1 MISKLQNKDIEKDEE
16 IQEFIR
22 CTKVSLKFAN
32 ANKLKELNVFIDE
45 YQKVV
50 VFFVNNLWDQKKV
63 SSLIPKNITS
73 QVQTWLTARAIQC
86 AAKQASG
93 IVRGTRQKQKKRL
106 KQIEKFNKQ
115 GMFKKARKLQKIY
128 DETKVSKP
136 NIKSVSPELDS
147 RFVETK
153 IDDSTSFDGWITLTC
168 LGNDLK
174 IVLPFKKTK
183 HFNKMLG
190 KGTLKKG
197 VRISKEFITFNFSVP
212 PPVMRTEGK
221 VVGLDKGIKSLYAL
235 SNGSSSTVDNH
246 GHTMDSILKK
256 MSRKKKGSK
265 AFKKCQRHRKN
276 YIFWCL
282 NRLDLSG
289 IKTINVEKLHD
300 MRRGKRTSRYL
311 SHFTY
316 PDIKTKLDNLSLESG
331 VQIKEVSP
339 TYTSQRCSKCGWTRK
354 ANRKGKRFVCTNCG
368 YAADA
373 DLNASLNISFD
384 LSEISPKERRKR
396 KSLKGFFW
404 NTSGQELIVPVVQ
417 KAS

>member
-1 MISKLQNKDIEKDEE
+1 MTNKNKEIEEAK
-16 IQEFIR
+16 EFIR
-22 CTKVSLKFAN
+22 CSKVSLKFAN
-32 ANKLKELNVFIDE
+32 ANKLKELVAFIDE
-45 YQKVV
+45 YQKVL
-50 VFFVNNLWDQKKV
+50 VFFVDYLWNQEKV
-63 SSLIPKNITS
+63 SALIPGNITG
-73 QVQTWLTARAIQC
+73 QAKTWLTARAIQC

-93 IVRGTRQKQKKRL
+93 IVRGTKQKQKKRL
-106 KQIEKFNKQ
+106 KQIEKFKKL
-115 GMFKKARKLQKIY
+115 GMFKKARKLQKTY
-128 DETKVSKP
+128 DKTKVSKP
-136 NIKSVSPELDS
+136 NIKSVSPELDD

-153 IDDSTSFDGWITLTC
+153 LDNSTSFDGWITLTC
-168 LGNDLK
+168 LGNDMK

-190 KGTLKKG
+190 KSTLKKG
-197 VRISKEFITFNFSVP
+197 VRISKEFITFNFSVLP
-212 PPVMRTEGK
+212 PIMRTEGK
-221 VVGLDKGIKSLYAL
+221 VVGLDKGIKDLYAL
-235 SNGSSSTVDNH
+235 SDGSASTVDNH
-246 GHTMDSILKK
+246 GHTLDSILKK

-265 AFKKCQRHRKN
+265 AFKRCQKQRKN
-276 YIFWCL
+276 YINWCL
-282 NRLDLSG
+282 NKLDLRG

-316 PDIKTKLDNLSLESG
+316 PDIKTKLDNLSLETG

-354 ANRKGKRFVCTNCG
+354 ANRKGKKFVCTNCG

-384 LSEISPKERRKR
+384 LSEITSKERQKR
-396 KSLKGFFW
+396 KNLKGFFW
-404 NTSGQELIVPVVQ
+404 NTSGQERIVPVVQ